1 MFSFNIALSL
11 CSGPVAIFSYAF
23 LLNKDNIYFKKRTGF
38 YRVFLHK
45 FTHTTAF
52 GTFVDTVVGE
62 VLSLKFVLRKHN
74 KVSTESTVRLNA
86 NTALSRERAVF
97 IVALVPGAH

>member
-1 MFSFNIALSL
+1 MLSCL
-11 CSGPVAIFSYAF
+11 I
-23 LLNKDNIYFKKRTGF
+23 NKDNLYLKKERDFIGYSCT
-38 YRVFLHK
+38 K

-52 GTFVDTVVGE
+52 GTLVDTVVGE